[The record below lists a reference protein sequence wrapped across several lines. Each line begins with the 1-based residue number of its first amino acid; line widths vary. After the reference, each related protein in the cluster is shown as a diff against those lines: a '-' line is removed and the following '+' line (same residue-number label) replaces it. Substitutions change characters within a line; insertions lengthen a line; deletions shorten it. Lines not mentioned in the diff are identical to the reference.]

1 MEVKF
6 RFLQEVTNFEK
17 TKSAKLMSVDIAK
30 VGDPDR
36 FVEVPCHNL
45 IVAAGS
51 HTPEALHELVPW
63 IEPKTSLMNIKKH
76 CDWSRVQGHTIDDAD
91 KVGLVFHTPTGDD
104 SVIMAGQSSEELMVA
119 SVRPRIQHVLF
130 DDSEPEKDHFSH
142 AATVARDHLGNNA
155 ESIKFT
161 NGVTTI
167 STSQNGL
174 PLVCKIPSALIDDRF
189 EGEHEDPL
197 GIYIAYGFGMYGTTV
212 SLGVATALRA
222 MISGEDAGIGEA
234 FDYP

>member
-1 MEVKF
+1 MEVQF
-6 RFLQEVTNFEK
+6 RFRQEVTNFEK

-51 HTPEALHELVPW
+51 HTPEAL
-63 IEPKTSLMNIKKH
+63 LMNIKKH
-76 CDWSRVQGHTIDDAD
+76 CDWSRVQSQKIEDID
-91 KVGLVFHTPTGDD
+91 KLGLVIHTPTSDD
-104 SVIMAGQSSEELMVA
+104 PIIMAGQSSKELVVA
-119 SVRPRIQHVLF
+119 SVRPRMQHVLP
-130 DDSEPEKDHFSH
+130 DDSEPEEDHFSH
-142 AATVARDHLGNNA
+142 AATVARDHLGDNA

-167 STSQNGL
+167 STSQDGL

-189 EGEHEDPL
+189 EGEDDDPL
-197 GIYIAYGFGMYGTTV
+197 GFYIAYGFGMYGTTV

-222 MISGEDAGIGEA
+222 MIFGQDGGIGEA